1 MLEQRALLLRP
12 RGASG
17 VQVILD
23 GESGVALGFARW
35 EPTAPPG
42 WRRLLARR
50 VLAVHEQEDE
60 SLLFTIRR
68 AWGLLPRRE
77 VHDADDQFVGSL
89 LGRLIHD
96 RFGRPVAVLRDEV
109 FFTPTHRALA
119 ELGATEDGLRL
130 WFDPV
135 IAGEPFIKMLLLAA
149 ALQMSG

>member
-1 MLEQRALLLRP
+1 MLEQRTLLLRP
-12 RGASG
+12 RSTSG

-23 GESGVALGFARW
+23 GESGVPLGFARW
-35 EPTAPPG
+35 QPAASPG

-68 AWGLLPRRE
+68 TWGLLPRRE
-77 VHDADDQFVGSL
+77 VQDADDQFVGSL

-96 RFGRPVAVLRDEV
+96 RFGRPVAALRDGV
-109 FFTPTHRALA
+109 FFTPSHRALA
-119 ELGATEDGLRL
+119 ELAATPDGLRL
-130 WFDPV
+130 WFGPA

-149 ALQMSG
+149 ALQLSA